1 MKIIELRIGN
11 IVGFKN
17 RDDCYCVV
25 TDLSSAGGIHLIRKF
40 YDGDEDD
47 QPEVI
52 DDITPIPLTEE
63 WLLKFGF
70 KYQDR
75 DVSHGNGHIERFYI
89 SSHFGEHWEFWLE
102 LQLNNNW
109 LKTFFVWLMWNIG
122 GGRDFVHLPYG
133 HKLEYV
139 HQLQNLYFAL
149 TGEELTILNTL

>member
-70 KYQDR
+70 NNINSKEYGIKCGSCWMSLSNPKDMGEWQDCYCWIFDR
-75 DVSHGNGHIERFYI
+75 FKFIE
-89 SSHFGEHWEFWLE
+89 
-102 LQLNNNW
+102 
-109 LKTFFVWLMWNIG
+109 LK
-122 GGRDFVHLPYG
+122 
-133 HKLEYV
+133 YV

>member
-70 KYQDR
+70 NNINSKEYGIKCGSCWMSLSNPKDMGEWQDCYCWIFDR
-75 DVSHGNGHIERFYI
+75 FKFIE
-89 SSHFGEHWEFWLE
+89 
-102 LQLNNNW
+102 
-109 LKTFFVWLMWNIG
+109 LK
-122 GGRDFVHLPYG
+122 
-133 HKLEYV
+133 YV

-149 TGEELTILNTL
+149 SDEELKLLNEI

>member
-25 TDLSSAGGIHLIRKF
+25 TGLSSAGGIHLIRKF

-70 KYQDR
+70 NNINSKEYGIKCGSCWMSLSNPKNMGEWQDCYCWIFDR
-75 DVSHGNGHIERFYI
+75 FKFIE
-89 SSHFGEHWEFWLE
+89 
-102 LQLNNNW
+102 
-109 LKTFFVWLMWNIG
+109 LK
-122 GGRDFVHLPYG
+122 
-133 HKLEYV
+133 YV

>member
-52 DDITPIPLTEE
+52 DDITPIPLTTVI
-63 WLLKFGF
+63 L
-70 KYQDR
+70 D
-75 DVSHGNGHIERFYI
+75 
-89 SSHFGEHWEFWLE
+89 
-102 LQLNNNW
+102 
-109 LKTFFVWLMWNIG
+109 KTFNIVQSSEKMRIYCDKKFSLIFYWDG
-122 GGRDFVHLPYG
+122 ERLSTSFWEGNEKRYI
-133 HKLEYV
+133 
-139 HQLQNLYFAL
+139 HQLQNFYFAL

>member
-70 KYQDR
+70 NNINSKEYGIKCGSCWMSLSNPKDMGEWQDCYCWIFDR
-75 DVSHGNGHIERFYI
+75 FKFIE
-89 SSHFGEHWEFWLE
+89 
-102 LQLNNNW
+102 
-109 LKTFFVWLMWNIG
+109 LK
-122 GGRDFVHLPYG
+122 
-133 HKLEYV
+133 YV

-149 TGEELTILNTL
+149 AEEELEILKTT

>member
-70 KYQDR
+70 NNINSKEYGIKCGSCWMSLSNPKNMGEWQDCYCWIFDR
-75 DVSHGNGHIERFYI
+75 FKFIE
-89 SSHFGEHWEFWLE
+89 
-102 LQLNNNW
+102 
-109 LKTFFVWLMWNIG
+109 LK
-122 GGRDFVHLPYG
+122 
-133 HKLEYV
+133 YV

>member
-70 KYQDR
+70 NNINSKEYGIKCGSCWMSLSNPKNMGEWQDYYCWIFDR
-75 DVSHGNGHIERFYI
+75 FKFIE
-89 SSHFGEHWEFWLE
+89 
-102 LQLNNNW
+102 
-109 LKTFFVWLMWNIG
+109 LK
-122 GGRDFVHLPYG
+122 
-133 HKLEYV
+133 YV